1 MPSPNSI
8 PETEQGAHSQER
20 PTQSTQEGQQ
30 MQYNQSPEESLEV
43 GIKDAG
49 VAKEIGW
56 DRPNDPENP
65 RDWSLFKRWYH
76 TLVPALLNF
85 AVTYGTS
92 TYTPGVT
99 QIMAHF
105 QISRTAAFLPL
116 SLYSLGLAFGPVL
129 GAPIS
134 ETHGRKAVYLGTF
147 PILLLF
153 SVGAALSQNFGTLL
167 VCRFFAGA
175 FGSPTLAVSAG
186 TIADIWDL
194 TEGGASMASAVV
206 ILAPFTG
213 PIIGP
218 LVGGYTILDKDW
230 RWLMWD
236 VVFVGGP
243 IYLLTF
249 FTQETYKKTILA
261 RRARARG
268 IPLPPGPSGAE
279 GVKLVLT
286 VTLFRP
292 IHMLFTEPIVAAI
305 SLYIAFVFGVLFEFF
320 ASYPYAFGKV
330 YSFNS
335 GEVGL
340 AFLGLLVGLLASV
353 ATFEICNK
361 TLYRTALREA
371 KLRGGRAA
379 PEHRLYASM
388 LGSLG
393 IPISLF
399 WFSWSI
405 RKDVHW
411 ISPILAGIPFGWG
424 NLCLFLGTTNY
435 LIELYQDLNG
445 ASAMAANGLLRYTF
459 GAVFPLF
466 ALPMYEALGIQWAG
480 SLLGFISLLLL
491 PVPWVLFKWGDM
503 IRAKSHYPVAKF

>member
-1 MPSPNSI
+1 MPI
-8 PETEQGAHSQER
+8 QYAHEN
-20 PTQSTQEGQQ
+20 QQ
-30 MQYNQSPEESLEV
+30 ARYSQSPEESLERGSKEAEVV
-43 GIKDAG
+43 GELD
-49 VAKEIGW
+49 W
-56 DRPNDPENP
+56 DGPNDPENP
-65 RDWSLFKRWYH
+65 RDWPLFKRCYH
-76 TLVPALLNF
+76 TLVPSLFNF
-85 AVTYGTS
+85 AVTFGTS
-92 TYTPGVT
+92 IYTPGVP
-99 QIMAHF
+99 QVIERF
-105 QISRTAAFLPL
+105 GVSRTAAFLPL

-134 ETHGRKAVYLGTF
+134 ETKGRRAVYLGTF
-147 PILLLF
+147 PISLLF

-175 FGSPTLAVSAG
+175 FGSPTLALGAG
-186 TIADIWDL
+186 TIADVWDL
-194 TEGGASMASAVV
+194 QESGASTASAAV
-206 ILAPFTG
+206 ILAPFMG

-218 LVGGYTILDKDW
+218 LVGGYTILHKDW
-230 RWLMWD
+230 RWLMWG
-236 VVFVGGP
+236 VLFVGGP
-243 IYLLTF
+243 IYLLAF
-249 FTQETYKKTILA
+249 FTQETYKKTIFA

-268 IPLPPGPSGAE
+268 ITLPLGPSGAE
-279 GVKLVLT
+279 GLKLILT

-320 ASYPYAFGKV
+320 ASYPYAFTRV
-330 YSFNS
+330 HSFDS

-340 AFLGLLVGLLASV
+340 AFLGLLVGLIASV

-361 TLYRTALREA
+361 TLYSKAVGEA

-388 LGSLG
+388 LGSFG

-399 WFSWSI
+399 WFSWSM

-435 LIELYQDLNG
+435 LIDLYESLNG

-466 ALPMYEALGIQWAG
+466 ALQMYEKLGIQWAG

-491 PVPWVLFKWGDM
+491 PVPWVLFKWGDK
-503 IRAKSHYPVAKF
+503 IRAKSQYPVAGF